1 MLTMTGRAE
10 EHHVV
15 AGGDEVQGA
24 QVGDGVAL
32 EGPLVFEIELF
43 QAFAGGK
50 PGGADP
56 SFAAWASRAATSRC
70 RQAARYSSCDQS
82 SARARSASRATAA
95 AMEGAFSARAR

>member
-1 MLTMTGRAE
+1 MTGRAG

-15 AGGDEVQGA
+15 FAGDEVQRA
-24 QVGDGVAL
+24 QVSDGLAF

-43 QAFAGGK
+43 QALAGGK

-70 RQAARYSSCDQS
+70 RQAARYSCTASELDAEAVTCGL
-82 SARARSASRATAA
+82 AR
-95 AMEGAFSARAR
+95 